1 MWTDVRGEISTYPAG
16 SSQIGEPTTHS
27 HSQEEAD
34 TLLVLHAL
42 TVLNDTAFVVNYP
55 DTYVLLLL
63 VHMYPNLPTSTI
75 FPTGK
80 GRLKRNISV
89 GNIYKNLGPK
99 RTSVLLGFHALI
111 GTDMSGRFAGRTKD
125 SCFYVL

>member
-1 MWTDVRGEISTYPAG
+1 MSQSR
-16 SSQIGEPTTHS
+16 SSPTTHS
-27 HSQEEAD
+27 QEESD

-63 VHMYPNLPTSTI
+63 VHMYQNLPTSTT

-80 GRLKRNISV
+80 GRLKRNMYV
-89 GNIYKNLGPK
+89 GNIYKNLGLK
-99 RTSVLLGFHALI
+99 RTSVLLGFHALT
-111 GTDMSGRFAGRTKD
+111 GSDMSGRFAGRTEA
-125 SCFYVL
+125 SCFKTFMF